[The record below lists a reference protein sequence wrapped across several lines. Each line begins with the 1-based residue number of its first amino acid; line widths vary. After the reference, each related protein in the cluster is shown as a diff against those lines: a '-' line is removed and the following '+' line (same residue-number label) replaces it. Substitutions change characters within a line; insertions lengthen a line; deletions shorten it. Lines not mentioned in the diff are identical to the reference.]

1 MRIFAV
7 TIVLLMMM
15 LIVVCGSLGREQL
28 GQMSPNAHDYR
39 YLEPF
44 PRSKVA
50 HTLATACGNCHSNHT
65 ILPWY
70 GHIAPISWWLKSHV
84 REGRQELNF
93 SEWTTYSA
101 RQQRDELESIC
112 GVVSNGRM
120 PPAEYTAVHP
130 EARLAPKDKKA
141 ICAWTAKEIDR

>member
-1 MRIFAV
+1 MRIFAL
-7 TIVLLMMM
+7 TIILLMVI
-15 LIVVCGSLGREQL
+15 LVAFRGSLDRKQP
-28 GQMSPNAHDYR
+28 GQVFADAHDYR

-44 PRSKVA
+44 ARSKVA

-70 GHIAPISWWLKSHV
+70 GHVAPISWWLKSHV

-93 SEWTTYSA
+93 SEWDTYSA

-112 GVVSNGRM
+112 GVISNGRM

-141 ICAWTAKEIDR
+141 ICAWTAMEIDR